1 MFDMRA
7 KSGCSDMRLT
17 EFLTI
22 DRLIFPSI
30 HFPLSYYYVT
40 RLVNIINQPANKINL
55 KSCFMQIMSEVSCSY
70 HSHTSIF
77 AEYPNHK
84 ILQKFQTKVNLC
96 DSAYLANKSF
106 KQMGSRGRLETLQSL
121 IPAYFTEK
129 PSLGQFAKFPA
140 PAAPNNYWESV
151 C

>member
-1 MFDMRA
+1 
-7 KSGCSDMRLT
+7 MRLT

-30 HFPLSYYYVT
+30 LFPLSYYYVT

-77 AEYPNHK
+77 AEYPNHN
-84 ILQKFQTKVNLC
+84 ILQKFQTKVIVLIQQISPLSKWEVEGDQKPC
-96 DSAYLANKSF
+96 KVQSQHILLRSPALDS
-106 KQMGSRGRLETLQSL
+106 LQSFQPQQPQTITGSQSANEMMR
-121 IPAYFTEK
+121 IPVTD
-129 PSLGQFAKFPA
+129 GD
-140 PAAPNNYWESV
+140 
-151 C
+151 